1 MENIFRKYGWALR
14 LLVIAIACFLL
25 AMGVNAFVASK
36 LAPYTVPTLPDLT
49 ASKGDDKPG
58 KGVTKRPRAVDRVK
72 TIAGRCYFGCVEEEK
87 GVEKQCEEP
96 CGEGQKCVEG
106 VCVDE
111 QPVDELPVGDLAV
124 ESDLN
129 VKLVGVMVSNK
140 PQWSTALIQDAA
152 AKQAYVARPE
162 DLIMGEAT
170 LIEVKRDRIIILRNN
185 RREFI
190 RLQNTITGNP
200 SARTSVTPRV
210 SSAPSAAPSA
220 KSDLSEKEKAAAKS
234 AGGPNV
240 QRVGDD
246 KFRVNRSALDAKLQ
260 DRASLAKDATIIP
273 NYKNGKKAGLKLMN
287 IQSSSVYNQ
296 IGLQNG
302 DVIRAV
308 NGEEIKSQAH
318 AMELFEKFRKADVVR
333 IDLERN
339 GKRETF
345 NYDIK

>member
-1 MENIFRKYGWALR
+1 MENIFRKYGWAMR
-14 LLVIAIACFLL
+14 LGLIAVACFLL
-25 AMGVNAFVASK
+25 ASGVNAFVASK

-49 ASKGDDKPG
+49 ASKGADKPS
-58 KGVTKRPRAVDRVK
+58 KGASRNPRAVNRVK
-72 TIAGRCYFGCVEEEK
+72 TISGRCYFGCVEPEE
-87 GVEKQCEEP
+87 VPEKECKEP
-96 CGEGQKCVEG
+96 CAEGEKCVEG
-106 VCVDE
+106 VCVPE
-111 QPVDELPVGDLAV
+111 QPVGDQVASDLPV

-140 PQWSTALIQDAA
+140 PQWSTALIQEPAS
-152 AKQAYVARPE
+152 KQAYVVRPE
-162 DLIMGEAT
+162 DMIVSEAT
-170 LIEVKRDRIIILRNN
+170 LLEVKRDRIIIERNG

-200 SARTSVTPRV
+200 TANTVTPRV
-210 SSAPSAAPSA
+210 SSAPSTAPSTA
-220 KSDLSEKEKAAAKS
+220 KPSTAEQARAKAAGAS
-234 AGGPNV
+234 V
-240 QRVGDD
+240 QQVSKGA
-246 KFRVNRSALDAKLQ
+246 FRVDRKALDQKLQ

-302 DVIRAV
+302 DVIRSV
-308 NGEEIKSQAH
+308 NGEQIKSQAH

-333 IDLERN
+333 LELERN
-339 GKRETF
+339 GKRETY

>member
-1 MENIFRKYGWALR
+1 MENIFRKYGWAMR
-14 LLVIAIACFLL
+14 LGLIAVACFLL
-25 AMGVNAFVASK
+25 AMGINAFVASK

-49 ASKGDDKPG
+49 ASKDSGAPN
-58 KGVTKRPRAVDRVK
+58 KGAVKNPRAVNRVK
-72 TIAGRCYFGCVEEEK
+72 TIAGRCYFGCVEPEEAEAK
-87 GVEKQCEEP
+87 ECKEP
-96 CGEGQKCVEG
+96 CAEGEKCVEG
-106 VCVDE
+106 VCVPE
-111 QPVDELPVGDLAV
+111 QPVSEQVSGDLPV

-140 PQWSTALIQDAA
+140 PQWSTALIQEPAS
-152 AKQAYVARPE
+152 KQAYVARPE
-162 DLIMGEAT
+162 DMILGEAT
-170 LIEVKRDRIIILRNN
+170 LLEVKRDRIIIERNG
-185 RREFI
+185 RREYI

-200 SARTSVTPRV
+200 SPNKITPRV
-210 SSAPSAAPSA
+210 TSAPSTAAPPSTARPSDEEQA
-220 KSDLSEKEKAAAKS
+220 KAKAV
-234 AGGPNV
+234 GPSV
-240 QRVGDD
+240 QQVSKGA
-246 KFRVNRSALDAKLQ
+246 FRVDRSALDEKLQ

-302 DVIRAV
+302 DVIRSV

-333 IDLERN
+333 LELERN
-339 GKRETF
+339 GKRETY